1 MHRNPV
7 ALEPRH
13 AVTTPIAP
21 AAANEITTLA
31 VNTMKFLAID
41 AIEAAKSGHPGLP
54 MGAADVAYVL
64 WARYLRH
71 DPKNPHWRDRD
82 RFILSPGHG
91 SMLLYGLLHL
101 AGYDLPLDELKHF
114 RQWDSK
120 TPGHPEVHLTP
131 GVEVTTGPLGQGFAN
146 GVGMAL
152 AAKMAQ
158 ARLPGLF
165 DHHIWALVS
174 DGDVM
179 EGVSYE
185 AASIAGHLKLGNLTY
200 IYDANNITLDG
211 RLDEAFDEDVAKRFE
226 AAGWR
231 TETIDG
237 HDHAQIAAA
246 YDAALAQSEKPTLII
261 ARTHIGHGAPNKHDT
276 HKVHGEPLGKDEA
289 LATRKALGWPE
300 ETFVVPGAVRAH
312 FADRAKV
319 MADARAQWEG
329 HEQAWL
335 AAHPELAD
343 LYRKL
348 CDRTAPDDLLET
360 LLAKLPPTNDATR
373 ALAGTIEQMVA
384 AAMPSLV
391 GGDADLGG
399 STKTPIKDSAKVT
412 AADFTGRNL
421 RFGIREHAMGSI
433 ANGISLYG
441 LFVPFTATFLT
452 FSDYMRPPIR
462 LAGLSNVPVVH
473 VFTHDSVFLGEDG
486 PTHQSVEHVSAL
498 RLIPNVDV
506 WRPADSAEC
515 AAAWAA
521 AATRRDGPTE
531 LVLSRQKV
539 EVLPGDPT
547 GRGRAAA
554 RGGYVLVREEGG
566 DAQVVILSTGSEV
579 SVAVEAARRLHAEDG
594 RRVRVVS
601 MPCLEVFARQDPSY
615 REEVLGPAGARRASF
630 EAGRT
635 GLWWRYLGLD
645 GLALGVDTFGASAP
659 GPVLGDKYGLTA
671 DHVTANLRKWLRG
684 S

>member
-1 MHRNPV
+1 M
-7 ALEPRH
+7 
-13 AVTTPIAP
+13 TTPVAP
-21 AAANEITTLA
+21 AAPNEITTLA

-64 WARYLRH
+64 WSRYLRH
-71 DPKNPHWRDRD
+71 DPRAPHWRDRD

-101 AGYDLPLDELKHF
+101 AGYDLPLEELKRF

-146 GVGMAL
+146 GVGMAM
-152 AAKMAQ
+152 AAKMAE

-165 DHHIWALVS
+165 NHRVWALVS

-179 EGVSYE
+179 EGVAYE
-185 AASIAGHLKLGNLTY
+185 AASLAGHLKLANLIY
-200 IYDANNITLDG
+200 IYDDNRITLDG
-211 RLDEAFDEDVAKRFE
+211 SIDEAFSEDVAKRFE
-226 AAGWR
+226 AVGWR
-231 TETIDG
+231 TEHIDG

-246 YDAALAQSEKPTLII
+246 YDAALAQCEKPTLIL

-289 LATRKALGWPE
+289 LATRRALGWGD
-300 ETFVVPGAVRAH
+300 ETFVVPDAVRAH
-312 FADRAKV
+312 FAVRAEA
-319 MADARAQWEG
+319 MAGVHAAWSA
-329 HEQAWL
+329 HEQQWI
-335 AAHPELAD
+335 AAHPEQAG
-343 LYRKL
+343 LYRAL
-348 CDRTAPDDLLET
+348 CDRSVPDDLLET

-373 ALAGTIEQMVA
+373 ALAGTIEQLVA

-399 STKTPIKDSAKVT
+399 STKTPIKDSGKVT
-412 AADFTGRNL
+412 AGRFEGRNL

-433 ANGISLYG
+433 ANGIALYG
-441 LFVPFTATFLT
+441 MFIPFTATFLT

-462 LAGLSNVPVVH
+462 LAGLSQIPAVH

-521 AATRRDGPTE
+521 AASRRDGPTE
-531 LVLSRQKV
+531 LILSRQKV
-539 EVLPGDPT
+539 DALPGDAT
-547 GRGRAAA
+547 IRGRHAA
-554 RGGYVLVREEGG
+554 RGGYVLVREESG
-566 DAQVVILSTGSEV
+566 APQLVILSTGSEV
-579 SVAVEAARRLHAEDG
+579 SVAVEAARRLHTEDG
-594 RRVRVVS
+594 LQVRVVS
-601 MPCLEVFARQDPSY
+601 MPCLEVFARQDAAY
-615 REEVLGPAGARRASF
+615 RASVLPAGARRASF

-635 GLWWRYLGLD
+635 DLWWRYVGLD
-645 GLALGVDTFGASAP
+645 GLVLGVDTFGASAP

-671 DHVTANLRKWLRG
+671 DHVTAHLRSWLRG
-684 S
+684 A

>member
-1 MHRNPV
+1 M
-7 ALEPRH
+7 
-13 AVTTPIAP
+13 TTPIAP
-21 AAANEITTLA
+21 AAPDDVTALA

-54 MGAADVAYVL
+54 MGAADVAFVL
-64 WARYLRH
+64 WSRYLRH
-71 DPKNPHWRDRD
+71 DPSDPHWIDRD

-101 AGYDLPLDELKHF
+101 AGYDLPLSELKNF

-146 GVGMAL
+146 GVGMAM
-152 AAKMAQ
+152 AAKMAE

-165 DHHIWALVS
+165 NHRIWALVS

-179 EGVSYE
+179 EGVAYE
-185 AASIAGHLKLGNLTY
+185 AASIAGHLKLGNLVY
-200 IYDANNITLDG
+200 IYDANSITLDG
-211 RLDEAFDEDVAKRFE
+211 KLDEAFDEDVAKRFE
-226 AAGWR
+226 AMGWR

-246 YDAALAQSEKPTLII
+246 YDAAIAQGEKPTLII

-289 LATRKALGWPE
+289 LATRKALGWSE
-300 ETFVVPGAVRAH
+300 ETFVVPDAVRAH
-312 FADRAKV
+312 FAARAKV
-319 MADARAQWEG
+319 MAGERARWNA
-329 HEQAWL
+329 HESRWIADHADHAKL
-335 AAHPELAD
+335 YAAL
-343 LYRKL
+343 R
-348 CDRTAPDDLLET
+348 DRAVPGDLLET

-373 ALAGTIEQMVA
+373 ALAGAIEQTVA
-384 AAMPSLV
+384 AAVPSLV

-399 STKTPIKDSAKVT
+399 STKTPIKDSPKV
-412 AADFTGRNL
+412 APGKFEGRNL

-433 ANGISLYG
+433 ANGIALYG
-441 LFVPFTATFLT
+441 MFVPFTATFLT

-462 LAGLSNVPVVH
+462 LAGLSNIPAVH

-531 LVLSRQKV
+531 LILSRQKV
-539 EVLPGDPT
+539 EVLPGDAVA
-547 GRGRAAA
+547 RGRLAA
-554 RGGYVLVREEGG
+554 RGAYVLVREEGG

-579 SVAVEAARRLHAEDG
+579 SVAVEAARRLATEDG
-594 RRVRVVS
+594 LRVRVVS
-601 MPCLEVFARQDPSY
+601 APCLEVFNRQDAAY
-615 REEVLGPAGARRASF
+615 RAEVLPTSGRRASF

-635 GLWWRYLGLD
+635 DLWWRYVGMGGLT
-645 GLALGVDTFGASAP
+645 LGVDTFGASAP
-659 GPVLGDKYGLTA
+659 GPVLGDKYKLTA
-671 DHVTANLRKWLRG
+671 EHVTASLRAWIKRG
-684 S
+684 

>member
-1 MHRNPV
+1 M
-7 ALEPRH
+7 
-13 AVTTPIAP
+13 TTPIAP
-21 AAANEITTLA
+21 VAPSELSTLA

-71 DPKNPHWRDRD
+71 DPANPQWRDRD

-101 AGYDLPLDELKHF
+101 SGYELSLDELKNF

-146 GVGMAL
+146 GVGMAI

-179 EGVSYE
+179 EGVAYE
-185 AASIAGHLKLGNLTY
+185 AASIAGHLKLSNLTY
-200 IYDANNITLDG
+200 IYDANRITLDG
-211 RLDEAFDEDVAKRFE
+211 GLDEAFDEDVAARFE
-226 AAGWR
+226 AMGWR

-246 YDAALAQSEKPTLII
+246 YDAALAQGEKPTLII

-289 LATRKALGWPE
+289 LATRKALGWTE
-300 ETFVVPGAVRAH
+300 ETFTVPDAVRAH
-312 FADRAKV
+312 FAERARV
-319 MADARAQWEG
+319 MADERARWEAHEAQWLAG
-329 HEQAWL
+329 HAEH
-335 AAHPELAD
+335 AA
-343 LYRKL
+343 LYRAL
-348 CDRTAPDDLLET
+348 CDRTVPADLLET

-373 ALAGTIEQMVA
+373 ALAGAIEQVVA
-384 AAMPSLV
+384 SVMPSLV

-399 STKTPIKDSAKVT
+399 STKTPIKGSDKV
-412 AADFTGRNL
+412 APGRFEGRNL

-462 LAGLSNVPVVH
+462 LAGLSHIPAVH

-515 AAAWAA
+515 AAAWVA

-531 LVLSRQKV
+531 LILSRQKV
-539 EVLPGDPT
+539 DVLPGDPT
-547 GRGRAAA
+547 VRGRHAA
-554 RGGYVLVREEGG
+554 RGGYVLVREEMGTP
-566 DAQVVILSTGSEV
+566 AVVILSTGSEV
-579 SVAVEAARRLHAEDG
+579 SVAVEAARRLHVEDG
-594 RRVRVVS
+594 IQVRVVS
-601 MPCLEVFARQDPSY
+601 MPCLEVFNRQDAAY
-615 REEVLGPAGARRASF
+615 RASVLPAGARRASF

-635 GLWWRYLGLD
+635 DLWWRYVGLD
-645 GLALGVDTFGASAP
+645 GLTLGVDTFGASAP
-659 GPVLGDKYGLTA
+659 GPVLGEKYGLTA
-671 DHVTANLRKWLRG
+671 DHVTAHLRAWLRG
-684 S
+684 A

>member
-1 MHRNPV
+1 M
-7 ALEPRH
+7 
-13 AVTTPIAP
+13 TTPIAP
-21 AAANEITTLA
+21 AAPDDVTALA

-54 MGAADVAYVL
+54 MGAADVTYVL
-64 WARYLRH
+64 WSRYLRH
-71 DPKNPHWRDRD
+71 DPTDPHWRDRD

-101 AGYDLPLDELKHF
+101 AGYDLPLAELKNF

-146 GVGMAL
+146 GVGMAM

-179 EGVSYE
+179 EGVAYE

-200 IYDANNITLDG
+200 IYDANSITLDG
-211 RLDEAFDEDVAKRFE
+211 KLDEAFDEDVAKRFE
-226 AAGWR
+226 AMGWR

-246 YDAALAQSEKPTLII
+246 YDAALAQSDRPTLII

-289 LATRKALGWPE
+289 LATRKALGWSE
-300 ETFVVPGAVRAH
+300 ETFVVPDAVRAH

-319 MADARAQWEG
+319 MAGVRAKWKQ
-329 HEQAWL
+329 HEAEWLKANADRAELYRSLCDL
-335 AAHPELAD
+335 AAPA
-343 LYRKL
+343 
-348 CDRTAPDDLLET
+348 DLLET
-360 LLAKLPPTNDATR
+360 LLAKMPPTNDATR
-373 ALAGTIEQMVA
+373 ALAGSIEQVVA
-384 AAMPSLV
+384 SLVPSLV

-399 STKTPIKDSAKVT
+399 STKTPIKDSPKVE
-412 AADFTGRNL
+412 AGKFEGRNL

-441 LFVPFTATFLT
+441 MFVPFTATFLT

-462 LAGLSNVPVVH
+462 LAGLSHIPAVH

-531 LVLSRQKV
+531 LILSRQKV
-539 EVLPGDPT
+539 DVLPGD
-547 GRGRAAA
+547 AAA
-554 RGGYVLVREEGG
+554 RGRLAARGAYVLVREEGG
-566 DAQVVILSTGSEV
+566 DAQVVIISTGSEV
-579 SVAVEAARRLHAEDG
+579 SVAVEAARRLAKEDG
-594 RRVRVVS
+594 LRVRVVS
-601 MPCLEVFARQDPSY
+601 APCLEVFNRQDAAY
-615 REEVLGPAGARRASF
+615 RAEVLPSNGRRASF

-635 GLWWRYLGLD
+635 DLWWRYVGLD
-645 GLALGVDTFGASAP
+645 GLTLGVDTFGASAP
-659 GPVLGDKYGLTA
+659 GPVLADKYGLTA
-671 DHVTANLRKWLRG
+671 DHVTANLRAWLKQG
-684 S
+684 

>member
-1 MHRNPV
+1 VNS
-7 ALEPRH
+7 
-13 AVTTPIAP
+13 PIAP
-21 AAANEITTLA
+21 AAPTEITELS
-31 VNTMKFLAID
+31 VNTIKFLAID

-54 MGAADVAYVL
+54 MGAADVAFVL
-64 WARYLRH
+64 WSRYLRH
-71 DPKNPHWRDRD
+71 DPTDPHWRDRD

-91 SMLLYGLLHL
+91 SGLLYALLHL
-101 AGYDLPLDELKHF
+101 AGYDLPLEEIKRF
-114 RQWDSK
+114 RQWGSK

-146 GVGMAL
+146 GVGMAM
-152 AAKMAQ
+152 AAKMAE

-165 DHHIWALVS
+165 HHRIWALVS

-179 EGVSYE
+179 EGVAYE
-185 AASIAGHLKLGNLTY
+185 AASLAGHLKLGNLVY
-200 IYDANNITLDG
+200 IYDDNRITLDG
-211 RLDEAFDEDVAKRFE
+211 SIDEAFSEDVARRFE
-226 AAGWR
+226 AMGWR
-231 TETIDG
+231 TQHIDG

-246 YDAALAQSEKPTLII
+246 YDAAIAQDEKPTLIL

-276 HKVHGEPLGKDEA
+276 HKVHGEPLGKDEVQ
-289 LATRKALGWPE
+289 ATRKALGWPE
-300 ETFVVPGAVRAH
+300 ETFVVPDAVRAH
-312 FADRAKV
+312 FAARAKV
-319 MADARAQWEG
+319 MSEARAQWSA
-329 HEQAWL
+329 HEQRWL
-335 AAHPELAD
+335 ADHAD
-343 LYRKL
+343 RAELYRSL
-348 CDRTAPDDLLET
+348 CERAVPGDLLET

-373 ALAGTIEQMVA
+373 ALAGSIEQMVA
-384 AAMPSLV
+384 AVMPSLV

-399 STKTPIKDSAKVT
+399 STKTPIKDSGKVS
-412 AADFTGRNL
+412 AGHFEGRNL
-421 RFGIREHAMGSI
+421 RFGIREHAMGSV
-433 ANGISLYG
+433 ANGIALYG
-441 LFVPFTATFLT
+441 MFVPFTATFLT

-462 LAGLSNVPVVH
+462 LAGLSNTPVVH

-531 LVLSRQKV
+531 LILSRQKV
-539 EVLPGDPT
+539 EVLPGDAT
-547 GRGRAAA
+547 VRGRHAA
-554 RGGYVLVREEGG
+554 RGGYVLVREESG
-566 DAQVVILSTGSEV
+566 AAELVILSTGSEV

-594 RRVRVVS
+594 LQVRVVS
-601 MPCLEVFARQDPSY
+601 MPCLEVFERQDAAY
-615 REEVLGPAGARRASF
+615 RATVIPAGARRASF

-645 GLALGVDTFGASAP
+645 GLALGVDGFGASAP

-671 DHVTANLRKWLRG
+671 DHVTAHLRAWLRG

>member
-1 MHRNPV
+1 M
-7 ALEPRH
+7 
-13 AVTTPIAP
+13 TTPIAP
-21 AAANEITTLA
+21 AAPADLTTLA
-31 VNTMKFLAID
+31 VNTLKFLAID

-54 MGAADVAYVL
+54 MGAADVAFVL
-64 WARYLRH
+64 WSRYLRH
-71 DPKNPHWRDRD
+71 DPANPHWRDRD

-101 AGYDLPLDELKHF
+101 AGYDLSLDELKRF
-114 RQWDSK
+114 RQWGSK

-146 GVGMAL
+146 GVGMAI
-152 AAKMAQ
+152 AAKMAE
-158 ARLPGLF
+158 ARLPGRF
-165 DHHIWALVS
+165 THRIWALVS

-179 EGVSYE
+179 EGVAYE
-185 AASIAGHLKLGNLTY
+185 AASIAGHLKLGNLIY
-200 IYDANNITLDG
+200 IYDANQITLDG
-211 RLDEAFDEDVAKRFE
+211 GLDEAFDEDVAKRFE
-226 AAGWR
+226 AVGWR
-231 TETIDG
+231 TQTIDG
-237 HDHAQIAAA
+237 HDHGQIAAA

-289 LATRKALGWPE
+289 LATRKALGWSE
-300 ETFVVPGAVRAH
+300 ETFVVPDAVRAH
-312 FADRAKV
+312 FAARATVMAKV
-319 MADARAQWEG
+319 HADWSAAEP
-329 HEQAWL
+329 AWL
-335 AAHPELAD
+335 AANADKAD
-343 LYRKL
+343 LYRAL
-348 CDRTAPDDLLET
+348 LDRRVPADLLET

-373 ALAGTIEQMVA
+373 ALAGALEQVVA

-399 STKTPIKDSAKVT
+399 STKTPIKDSSKV
-412 AADFTGRNL
+412 AAGKFEGRNL

-433 ANGISLYG
+433 ANGIALHG

-462 LAGLSNVPVVH
+462 LAGLSNIPAVH

-506 WRPADSAEC
+506 WRPADSSEC

-521 AATRRDGPTE
+521 AAARRDGPTE
-531 LVLSRQKV
+531 LILSRQKV
-539 EVLPGDPT
+539 DVLPGDAND
-547 GRGRAAA
+547 RARSAA

-566 DAQVVILSTGSEV
+566 DAQVVLLSTGSELA
-579 SVAVEAARRLHAEDG
+579 VAVEAARRLKAEDG
-594 RRVRVVS
+594 LRVRVVS
-601 MPCLEVFARQDPSY
+601 LPCLEVFNRQPAAY
-615 REEVLGPAGARRASF
+615 RDEVLPAGGRKASF

-635 GLWWRYLGLD
+635 DLWWRYVGRD
-645 GLALGVDTFGASAP
+645 GLTLGVDTFGASAP
-659 GPVLGDKYGLTA
+659 ASVLADKYGLTA
-671 DHVTANLRKWLRG
+671 DHVTAKLRAWLRG
-684 S
+684 

>member
-1 MHRNPV
+1 
-7 ALEPRH
+7 
-13 AVTTPIAP
+13 VTTPIAP
-21 AAANEITTLA
+21 AAPNEITTLA

-54 MGAADVAYVL
+54 MGAADVAFVL
-64 WARYLRH
+64 WSRYLRH

-101 AGYDLPLDELKHF
+101 AGYDLSLDELKRF

-152 AAKMAQ
+152 AARMAQ

-185 AASIAGHLKLGNLTY
+185 AASIAGHLKLGNLTF

-211 RLDEAFDEDVAKRFE
+211 KLDEAFDEDVAKRFE

-246 YDAALAQSEKPTLII
+246 YDAALAQSERPTLII

-300 ETFVVPGAVRAH
+300 ETFVVPDAVRAH
-312 FADRAKV
+312 FADRAEV
-319 MADARAQWEG
+319 MADARARWDA
-329 HEQAWL
+329 HEKAWL

-343 LYRKL
+343 TYRRL
-348 CDRTAPDDLLET
+348 CDRAVPDDLLET
-360 LLAKLPPTNDATR
+360 LLAKLPPTSDATR
-373 ALAGTIEQMVA
+373 ALAGTIEQLVA

-399 STKTPIKDSAKVT
+399 STKTPIKDSPKV
-412 AADFTGRNL
+412 AAGHFEGRNL

-433 ANGISLYG
+433 ANGIALYG

-462 LAGLSNVPVVH
+462 LAGLSNIPVVH

-531 LVLSRQKV
+531 LILSRQKV
-539 EVLPGDPT
+539 DALPGDAAAN
-547 GRGRAAA
+547 GRAAT
-554 RGGYVLVREEGG
+554 RGAYVLVREEGG

-579 SVAVEAARRLHAEDG
+579 SVAVEAARRLRAEDG
-594 RRVRVVS
+594 LRVRVVS
-601 MPCLEVFARQDPSY
+601 APCLEVFARQDRAY
-615 REEVLGPAGARRASF
+615 RDAVLGPSAARRASF

-659 GPVLGDKYGLTA
+659 GPVLADQYGLTA
-671 DHVTANLRKWLRG
+671 DRVTAGLRKWLRG
-684 S
+684 G